1 MVLKLQYK
9 QYKPRFL
16 IKTLFSQLI
25 NIWLALTET
34 YWNLI
39 VGLRKIEA
47 ALNFELCSRKQYLW
61 FCSTSIVILYL
72 SVLCLTEVR
81 RSSLVTNLWN
91 NQRFLKTG
99 EVKAKHKADFD
110 LLFEFSPLFLTLPR
124 FDAKNTTKIN
134 LLNIGFFNWFSI
146 DRNSCKNL
154 DCLRFFGFLVL
165 VP

>member
-1 MVLKLQYK
+1 MVPKLQYK

-99 EVKAKHKADFD
+99 EAKSTKQILTFYSSFHRY
-110 LLFEFSPLFLTLPR
+110 SYTLPR